1 MIEKLSIFGSPVST
15 WGENVHA
22 ALQEW
27 KIPFLPGSP
36 ALADQFFF
44 TISVLGGQH
53 SFSSVSEVSRTQ
65 QCQIHSSR
73 LKAMERERG
82 RNNKEK
88 ALTFSVI
95 TQNWTALVAWD
106 NSVVSWRPLI
116 LTAPSSFA
124 GLVVSFVTKD
134 RMAAVPATRMGSHKA
149 TLSRAF
155 SRYSLLA

>member
-1 MIEKLSIFGSPVST
+1 MQLSKSGKYPFCQV
-15 WGENVHA
+15 
-22 ALQEW
+22 LQLW
-27 KIPFLPGSP
+27 QTS
-36 ALADQFFF
+36 FFF

-95 TQNWTALVAWD
+95 TQN
-106 NSVVSWRPLI
+106 
-116 LTAPSSFA
+116 
-124 GLVVSFVTKD
+124 
-134 RMAAVPATRMGSHKA
+134 
-149 TLSRAF
+149 
-155 SRYSLLA
+155 